1 MRFCGL
7 GLEGTSTVVQ
17 TEAFDGFSHWT
28 LAIHGLDDFG
38 RNRLGVVCGIS
49 AVFSR
54 QNIDGNRTTWIEN
67 TLLSVLKSCAKQHRS
82 EFIFVH
88 PLLTET
94 LVEDAIEV
102 HPSLVHDHY
111 VARSF
116 GSFRPTHSE
125 QFLWTC
131 HAVSSVF
138 FCLLVCFL
146 FFAQLM
152 GYPSCADLFFIKMFK
167 SDLFNGCTRQTTSC
181 VMGRNCSSVRTA
193 SDRHAADESS
203 ISRCGK
209 GFFSHCHLSVQT
221 LLRVS
226 VYSRVQSHALTP
238 VRSLKIL

>member
-1 MRFCGL
+1 M
-7 GLEGTSTVVQ
+7 
-17 TEAFDGFSHWT
+17 
-28 LAIHGLDDFG
+28 
-38 RNRLGVVCGIS
+38 
-49 AVFSR
+49 
-54 QNIDGNRTTWIEN
+54 
-67 TLLSVLKSCAKQHRS
+67 
-82 EFIFVH
+82 
-88 PLLTET
+88 TET
-94 LVEDAIEV
+94 IKSLCLHDSASPQRLRPHRIIPKGVG

-221 LLRVS
+221 LLRVF
-226 VYSRVQSHALTP
+226 VYSRVQSHAVTS
-238 VRSLKIL
+238 VRTLKIPRIEEWIALLLRLL